1 MKRCRCD
8 RGMATLFALALLTG
22 LMIVIAATA
31 AMAQWAIARS
41 NVALVADLAAVAA
54 ARQGACDAADRTA
67 RAHSVELLE
76 CSWQGTDV
84 TVRIGTHA
92 VGIEGRVARW
102 LGSGVIGAQA
112 RAGY

>member
-1 MKRCRCD
+1 MKRCGCD

-31 AMAQWAIARS
+31 AMTQWAIARS
-41 NVALVADLAAVAA
+41 NVAMVADLAAVAA
-54 ARQGACDAADRTA
+54 ARQGACGAAEHTA
-67 RAHSVELLE
+67 RAHDVELLE

-84 TVRIGTHA
+84 TVRLGTRA

-102 LGSGVIGAQA
+102 LGSGAISGEA